1 MAGSLTALLTVALV
15 DELVTASFIF
25 DAASLSF
32 RRLKRGGLSCLGGR
46 AGLCLRGL
54 SLFGSNFLSNFG
66 GLLSTGIGP

>member
-1 MAGSLTALLTVALV
+1 MTAAVV
-15 DELVTASFIF
+15 DELVTASLIF
-25 DAASLSF
+25 EAASLSF

-54 SLFGSNFLSNFG
+54 SLVGSNFLSNFG